1 MSRIYNIFATAIV
14 AAGLTS
20 GLAAGTMPH
29 VTPLKTRDIRGASHV
44 IPEPKK
50 LATVLIFIAHDCP
63 ISNSYAPEIV
73 RLAAKYSSRGVSFD
87 LVYAEPGF
95 TDAKAAAHEKAYS
108 YNLPAFT
115 SEWRTLVR
123 AAGVT
128 ATPEAVVLAPDGRI
142 LYRGRINN
150 QYADLGVRRQHATSA
165 DLAAALDDILAG
177 KPVRTA
183 QTKAI
188 GCYVS
193 ANG

>member
-1 MSRIYNIFATAIV
+1 MIAAAFM

-20 GLAAGTMPH
+20 SIAAEKLPRL
-29 VTPLKTRDIRGASHV
+29 TPLKARDIRGTAHTL
-44 IPEPKK
+44 PEPKSRT
-50 LATVLIFIAHDCP
+50 TVLIFIAHDCP
-63 ISNSYAPEIV
+63 ISNSYAPEIS
-73 RLAAKYSSRGVSFD
+73 RLASKYMLRGVSFS

-95 TDAKAAAHEKAYS
+95 TDDKAAVHEKAYA
-108 YNLPAFT
+108 YKIPAFT
-115 SEWRTLVR
+115 SSWRTLVR
-123 AAGVT
+123 ATGVT
-128 ATPEAVVLAPDGRI
+128 ATPEAVVLSSTGTI
-142 LYRGRINN
+142 LYRGRIDN
-150 QYADLGVRRQHATSA
+150 QYADLGVRRYHSTSA